1 MTVEQ
6 ARRAVEVGIEVATSL
21 APGSGSLITGDM
33 GIANKTA
40 SAPPPARRSCSTA
53 IAGSAALV
61 AAALCPPALEYALA
75 HLGLR
80 PLLGLDLLSS
90 FRRHL
95 RTTTNAPR
103 TPRGRSSCTA
113 ASASKSSD

>member
-1 MTVEQ
+1 V
-6 ARRAVEVGIEVATSL
+6 
-21 APGSGSLITGDM
+21 
-33 GIANKTA
+33 
-40 SAPPPARRSCSTA
+40 

-103 TPRGRSSCTA
+103 THPRTHHERTADAPRTIELYSRQCFQEFGLSDENVESLVWRDRRGPRALRRSA
-113 ASASKSSD
+113 GQPG